1 MSAGDHRPDGD
12 GLALLGSILRVALVA
27 AFVLSLA
34 GALVPGRAGQVAEIV
49 GLGVLIGAPVLR
61 VAWLTVDWFREG
73 DRRFAALG
81 LALLGVLGLSG
92 VVGFL

>member
-1 MSAGDHRPDGD
+1 MSGGDRRPDG

-34 GALVPGRAGQVAEIV
+34 GALVPGRAGQVAEVI
-49 GLGVLIGAPVLR
+49 GLGLLIGAPVLR

-73 DRRFAALG
+73 DRRFAVLG